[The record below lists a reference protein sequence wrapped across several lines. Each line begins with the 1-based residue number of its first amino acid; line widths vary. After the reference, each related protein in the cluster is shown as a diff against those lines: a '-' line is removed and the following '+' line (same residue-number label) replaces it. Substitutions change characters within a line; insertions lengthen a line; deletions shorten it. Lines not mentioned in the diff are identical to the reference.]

1 MSRVFHSGFI
11 TVNGPQM
18 QVKTHPSEGSKSS
31 THYLND
37 KNRFDVSSKGPLSG
51 ISVGGRGKHTC
62 FYPRANGAKRRSG
75 SKPGARVTNSTQLFT
90 PGEKDSIA
98 DSKVGVI
105 VGWVV
110 ISLISK
116 IWMFIRSGRGKKT

>member
-1 MSRVFHSGFI
+1 MRLRFTYH
-11 TVNGPQM
+11 
-18 QVKTHPSEGSKSS
+18 VKTEF
-31 THYLND
+31 N
-37 KNRFDVSSKGPLSG
+37 N
-51 ISVGGRGKHTC
+51 C
-62 FYPRANGAKRRSG
+62 FIPEL
-75 SKPGARVTNSTQLFT
+75 ARVTNSARLFT

-116 IWMFIRSGRGKKT
+116 IWMFIRSGKGKNYQKIHVRKLN

>member
-1 MSRVFHSGFI
+1 MFGNKGEGLLQACISSI
-11 TVNGPQM
+11 
-18 QVKTHPSEGSKSS
+18 KIISE
-31 THYLND
+31 L
-37 KNRFDVSSKGPLSG
+37 
-51 ISVGGRGKHTC
+51 
-62 FYPRANGAKRRSG
+62 
-75 SKPGARVTNSTQLFT
+75 ARVTNSARLFT

-116 IWMFIRSGRGKKT
+116 IWMFIRSGKGKNYQKIHVRKLNKLFHTL

>member
-1 MSRVFHSGFI
+1 
-11 TVNGPQM
+11 M
-18 QVKTHPSEGSKSS
+18 QLAERR
-31 THYLND
+31 L
-37 KNRFDVSSKGPLSG
+37 FDCLQSIFPEL
-51 ISVGGRGKHTC
+51 
-62 FYPRANGAKRRSG
+62 
-75 SKPGARVTNSTQLFT
+75 ARVTNSARLFT

-116 IWMFIRSGRGKKT
+116 IWMFIRSGKGKNYQKIHVRKLN

>member
-1 MSRVFHSGFI
+1 MLFHQSGTRI
-11 TVNGPQM
+11 LTICIIP
-18 QVKTHPSEGSKSS
+18 E
-31 THYLND
+31 L
-37 KNRFDVSSKGPLSG
+37 
-51 ISVGGRGKHTC
+51 
-62 FYPRANGAKRRSG
+62 
-75 SKPGARVTNSTQLFT
+75 ARVTNSARLFT

-116 IWMFIRSGRGKKT
+116 IWMFIRSGKGKNYQKIHVRKLK

>member
-1 MSRVFHSGFI
+1 MLERNNVWEYG
-11 TVNGPQM
+11 
-18 QVKTHPSEGSKSS
+18 EGSLQACISSS
-31 THYLND
+31 TFEILI
-37 KNRFDVSSKGPLSG
+37 PEL
-51 ISVGGRGKHTC
+51 
-62 FYPRANGAKRRSG
+62 
-75 SKPGARVTNSTQLFT
+75 ARVTNSARLFT

-116 IWMFIRSGRGKKT
+116 IWMFIRSGKGKNYQKIHVRKLK